1 MAVPESTGP
10 SASSGLFGSLRSF
23 WSVLIAILHTRLDL
37 VSTELED
44 EAVRAIKLAIAGVI
58 SMLALFAAF
67 FWANFFILA
76 LFWDTEYRLW
86 VLGIIFF
93 IYLGIGLGLLAVARN
108 MILNR
113 PKFLSQTIAELRRDV
128 EGLTRAIPVK
138 KEESR
143 P

>member
-1 MAVPESTGP
+1 MAVPESNGP

-44 EAVRAIKLAIAGVI
+44 EAVRAVKLAIAGVI
-58 SMLALFAAF
+58 SLLALFAAF
-67 FWANFFILA
+67 FWANFFIVALA
-76 LFWDTEYRLW
+76 WGTPYEFW
-86 VLGIIFF
+86 VIGGIFALYF
-93 IYLGIGLGLLAVARN
+93 GIGVILFAVARN

-128 EGLTRAIPVK
+128 EGLTRAIPAR
-138 KEESR
+138 KEETK